1 MAGTNASGTGGGG
14 ASKTFLLAAVVL
26 GVLATLLAFVF
37 IQGSSG
43 EDRGPRTRI
52 VVAARDL
59 RGNVPLDPDKD
70 LKIDEI
76 PSRYAAIAG
85 QVLNAE
91 ALSNYKAQRLNR
103 PINAGQPVF
112 LRDLSATAT
121 LELKGDERA
130 LTIPAEPGII
140 IPGDYVKLLVS
151 HPDTG
156 GSAATQ
162 EARGRAGMAVTLIGE
177 GNGYRVLAVGGS
189 LFKTRQQVTAAEQF
203 ESGSGNAR
211 TVTLAVTEKEAKE
224 IQEALGS
231 GQGRPTLLLCPP
243 TTGPATTQQ

>member
-1 MAGTNASGTGGGG
+1 MAGGFVAGTSASGTGGGG

-26 GVLATLLAFVF
+26 GVLATLLAFAF
-37 IQGSSG
+37 IQGTAG

-52 VVAARDL
+52 VVVARDI
-59 RGNVPLDPDKD
+59 RANVAIDPDRD

-76 PSRYAAIAG
+76 PTKYAAFAG
-85 QVLNAE
+85 QGLNVE
-91 ALSNYKAQRLNR
+91 ALSNYKGQRLNR

-140 IPGDYVKLLVS
+140 IPGDRVKLLVS
-151 HPDTG
+151 RPDP
-156 GSAATQ
+156 SAPP
-162 EARGRAGMAVTLIGE
+162 EARGSQQVTLIGQ

-189 LFKTRQQVTAAEQF
+189 LFKTRQAVTAAEQY
-203 ESGSGNAR
+203 ETSSVNAK
-211 TVTLAVTEKEAKE
+211 TVTLAVTEQEATE
-224 IQEALGS
+224 IQGALAS

-243 TTGPATTQQ
+243 TTAPATQQ